1 MRLGRASRFSEL
13 PTAAKLLLF
22 ISAALLPLGLALV
35 WIAGNGISQANQ
47 ANQARAEA
55 QGVAAT
61 RAIESLIA
69 RDALALRIA
78 ANSALQL
85 NSANPCDAAQ
95 KSLALSPGVAN
106 TFALRDPNGRLL
118 CIVGAF
124 RPAREDLLI
133 APGDI
138 RMWISPTN
146 RELFVRVGVIGGM
159 ATDSLTEAQ
168 LRSAADSSDS
178 DLIRI
183 AITDGPAEI
192 VALNRS
198 APQDIEGRLLQ
209 WHYPIANG
217 QLTVKISAWAA
228 SISRVE
234 RAMLLLPV
242 LMWAV
247 AALISWFLVNRLLI
261 RPLRRLQSVIG
272 SFQPGDDP
280 LVLPRRLGPATE
292 IQDLGNAFVRAVERI
307 DESERQMGEAL
318 EGQRKLVREVHH
330 RVKNNLQVIAS
341 LLNIHGRSVTTTD
354 AKAAY
359 SAIGRRVDA
368 LAVVHRNHFAEMEE
382 GRGIALRPLLTEL
395 AASLRASTPDSA
407 RAMAIDLELES
418 LSTTQDSA
426 VAVAFLVT
434 EIVECAMLQKPGDGV
449 EIALRRQSDLTA
461 RLSLVSPVL
470 VPDGGDDP
478 SQVQFERI
486 LSGLARQL
494 RSPLDRKLGRYT
506 VDLPVFPEN

>member
-1 MRLGRASRFSEL
+1 MMARRASRFSEL

-22 ISAALLPLGLALV
+22 ISAALLPLGLALI
-35 WIAGNGISQANQ
+35 WLSNSGIQEANDANQ
-47 ANQARAEA
+47 KRAEA

-69 RDALALRIA
+69 RETLALRIA
-78 ANSALQL
+78 ANSALRL
-85 NSANPCDAAQ
+85 NSGNPCEIAAR
-95 KSLALSPGVAN
+95 SLALSPGVAN

-118 CIVGAF
+118 CTVGVF
-124 RPAREDLLI
+124 HRGREDVLI

-138 RMWISPTN
+138 MIWISPDN

-159 ATDSLTEAQ
+159 ATDSISQAQ
-168 LRSAADSSDS
+168 LRNAAVSAEGQLTRLAIADGQSEM
-178 DLIRI
+178 I
-183 AITDGPAEI
+183 AINQPT
-192 VALNRS
+192 
-198 APQDIEGRLLQ
+198 PQGVEGRLLQ
-209 WHYPIANG
+209 WTYPIANG
-217 QLTVKISAWAA
+217 QLNVRVSAWVANITRA
-228 SISRVE
+228 E
-234 RAMLLLPV
+234 RMLLLLPV
-242 LMWAV
+242 LMWVV
-247 AALISWFLVNRLLI
+247 AALISWLVVTRLLI
-261 RPLRRLQSVIG
+261 GPLRRLQRVIG
-272 SFQPGDDP
+272 DFQPGDDP
-280 LVLPRRLGPATE
+280 LVLPPRLGPATE
-292 IQDLGNAFVRAVERI
+292 IQDLGDAFVRAVERI
-307 DESERQMGEAL
+307 DESERQMGNAL

-341 LLNIHGRSVTTTD
+341 LLNIHGRSVATPD

-359 SAIGRRVDA
+359 AAIGRRVDA

-395 AASLRASTPDSA
+395 AASLRASTPESA

-434 EIVECAMLQKPGDGV
+434 EIVECAMLRKPGDGV
-449 EIALRRQSDLTA
+449 EITLRRQSDLTA

-470 VPDGGDDP
+470 VPDGDEDP
-478 SQVQFERI
+478 AQIQFERI
-486 LSGLARQL
+486 LAGLARQL
-494 RSPLDRKLGRYT
+494 RSPLDRKLGRYM

>member
-1 MRLGRASRFSEL
+1 MTIGLASRLNAL

-35 WIAGNGISQANQ
+35 WLASNGIRDANQ

-69 RDALALRIA
+69 RETLALRIA
-78 ANSALQL
+78 ANSALRL
-85 NSANPCDAAQ
+85 KSGNPCEAAAQ
-95 KSLALSPGVAN
+95 SLALSPGVAN
-106 TFALRDPNGRLL
+106 TFAIHDSNGRLL
-118 CIVGAF
+118 CTVGVF
-124 RPAREDLLI
+124 HRGREDALI

-138 RMWISPTN
+138 MMWISPEN
-146 RELFVRVGVIGGM
+146 REIFVRVGAVGGM
-159 ATDSLTEAQ
+159 ATDSITRDQ
-168 LRSAADSSDS
+168 LRNAAMSSS
-178 DLIRI
+178 NELTRVSI
-183 AITDGPAEI
+183 ADAEAEMAVI
-192 VALNRS
+192 NEP
-198 APQDIEGRLLQ
+198 APQGTEGRLLN
-209 WHYPIANG
+209 WNYPIANG
-217 QLTVKISAWAA
+217 QLNVGVSARVP
-228 SISRVE
+228 SITRTE
-234 RAMLLLPV
+234 RLLLLLPV

-261 RPLRRLQSVIG
+261 RPLRRLQGAIG
-272 SFQPGDDP
+272 AFQPGDDP
-280 LVLPRRLGPATE
+280 LVLPRKLGPATE

-341 LLNIHGRSVTTTD
+341 LLNIHGRSVVMPD

-359 SAIGRRVDA
+359 AAIGRRVDA
-368 LAVVHRNHFAEMEE
+368 LAVVHRNHFAEMED

-395 AASLRASTPDSA
+395 AASLRASTPESA
-407 RAMAIDLELES
+407 RAMSIYLELET

-434 EIVECAMLQKPGDGV
+434 EIVEYAMLRKPGDGV
-449 EIALRRQSDLTA
+449 EIALRRQGDLTA

-470 VPDGGDDP
+470 VPDGEEDP
-478 SQVQFERI
+478 AQVQFERI
-486 LSGLARQL
+486 LAGLARQL
-494 RSPLDRKLGRYT
+494 RSPLDRKLGRYM

>member
-1 MRLGRASRFSEL
+1 MRRPSRFSEL

-22 ISAALLPLGLALV
+22 ISAALLPLGLALI
-35 WIAGNGISQANQ
+35 WLANNGIQEAND
-47 ANQARAEA
+47 ANRARAEA

-69 RDALALRIA
+69 RETLALRIA
-78 ANSALQL
+78 ANSALRQ
-85 NSANPCDAAQ
+85 NSGNPCEIAAR
-95 KSLALSPGVAN
+95 SLALSPGVAN
-106 TFALRDPNGRLL
+106 TFALRDPSGRLL
-118 CIVGAF
+118 CTVGVF
-124 RPAREDLLI
+124 HRGREDVLI

-138 RMWISPTN
+138 MMWISPDD

-159 ATDSLTEAQ
+159 ATDSLSLAQ
-168 LRSAADSSDS
+168 LRDAALSPNS
-178 DLIRI
+178 DLTRVAI
-183 AITDGPAEI
+183 ADADAEMVVI
-192 VALNRS
+192 NQP
-198 APQDIEGRLLQ
+198 APQGVEGRLLQ
-209 WHYPIANG
+209 WNHSIANG
-217 QLTVKISAWAA
+217 QLNVKVSAWVADITRA
-228 SISRVE
+228 E
-234 RAMLLLPV
+234 RMLLLLPV
-242 LMWAV
+242 LMWVV
-247 AALISWFLVNRLLI
+247 AALISWVVVTRLLI
-261 RPLRRLQSVIG
+261 GPLRRLQRVIG
-272 SFQPGDDP
+272 DFQPGDDP

-292 IQDLGNAFVRAVERI
+292 IQDLGDAFVRAVERI

-341 LLNIHGRSVTTTD
+341 LLNIHGRSVATPD

-359 SAIGRRVDA
+359 AAIGRRVDA

-395 AASLRASTPDSA
+395 AASLRASTPESA
-407 RAMAIDLELES
+407 RAMSIELELES

-434 EIVECAMLQKPGDGV
+434 EIVEYAMLRKPDDGV

-470 VPDGGDDP
+470 VPDGDEDP
-478 SQVQFERI
+478 AQVQFERI
-486 LSGLARQL
+486 LAGLARQL
-494 RSPLDRKLGRYT
+494 RSPLDRKLGRYM

>member
-1 MRLGRASRFSEL
+1 MVGRASRFSEL

-35 WIAGNGISQANQ
+35 WLANNGIQEANN

-78 ANSALQL
+78 ANGALRL
-85 NSANPCDAAQ
+85 GTSNACEAAAR
-95 KSLALSPGVAN
+95 SLALSPGVAN
-106 TFALRDPNGRLL
+106 TFALRDPQGRLL
-118 CIVGAF
+118 CTVGEF
-124 RPAREDLLI
+124 HPSRDDLLI

-138 RMWISPTN
+138 RMWIAPN
-146 RELFVRVGVIGGM
+146 GREVFVRVGVIGGM
-159 ATDSLTEAQ
+159 ATDSLTQDQ
-168 LRSAADSSDS
+168 LRNAALAPNS
-178 DLIRI
+178 DLTRVVI
-183 AITDGPAEI
+183 ADPETEMAVINA
-192 VALNRS
+192 S
-198 APQDIEGRLLQ
+198 APRGVEGQLLH
-209 WHYPIANG
+209 WAYPIANG
-217 QLTVKISAWAA
+217 QLNVRVSA
-228 SISRVE
+228 RVANIPQAE
-234 RAMLLLPV
+234 RLLLLLPV
-242 LMWAV
+242 LMWVV
-247 AALISWFLVNRLLI
+247 AALISWLVVTRLLI
-261 RPLRRLQSVIG
+261 GPLRRLQRVIG
-272 SFQPGDDP
+272 DFQPGDDP

-292 IQDLGNAFVRAVERI
+292 IQDLGDAFVRAVERI
-307 DESERQMGEAL
+307 DESERQMGNAL

-341 LLNIHGRSVTTTD
+341 LLNIHGRSVATPD

-359 SAIGRRVDA
+359 AAIGRRVDA

-407 RAMAIDLELES
+407 RAMAVDLELES

-434 EIVECAMLQKPGDGV
+434 EIVECAMLRKPGDGV
-449 EIALRRQSDLTA
+449 EIALRRQTDLTA

-470 VPDGGDDP
+470 VPDGGEDP
-478 SQVQFERI
+478 AQVQFERI
-486 LSGLARQL
+486 LAGLARQL

-506 VDLPVFPEN
+506 VDLPVFPES